1 MQSND
6 LPALAH
12 CEGCLE
18 QSAPGVG
25 FGQESR
31 VRGFP
36 FAAVLLAGCDGAREP
51 VVEPAAVV
59 DPDRVE
65 AEKARAAL
73 TGYRPGGS
81 NEMLAEEFKACVGAV
96 AEQGAP
102 ELRGRSDDPA

>member
-1 MQSND
+1 M
-6 LPALAH
+6 
-12 CEGCLE
+12 
-18 QSAPGVG
+18 G

-36 FAAVLLAGCDGAREP
+36 FAAVLLAGSEGTREP

-81 NEMLAEEFKACVGAV
+81 NEMLAEEFKACIDAV
-96 AEQGAP
+96 TENETP